1 MCVGT
6 RRRYVRFTIGG
17 TFVLLVLLRISL
29 AFPLSLSLLNGS
41 AYIYPCQPNT
51 LYPDY
56 FPFVTYTCPPSQL
69 LPGAC
74 CRCPNLNLRWLLL
87 PRKHQQPPHTTTTA
101 TTYISLLELFV
112 GLQQPRHSQRLF
124 LILLVLLAFASHQQ
138 RQAGPGLSGHQPGLD
153 GGLAPVTD
161 GDQEEPGQQRGH
173 VADDSAKEAGS
184 EAADGGQP
192 AGNLLLLDMPSCLP
206 CITHKC
212 ADDAAMKTL
221 HSYALKPEKKTM
233 REPEICILQLRALQ
247 SLPYTFNVNM
257 RYITHTQAGGTLEIL
272 YEHPKEDSV
281 SILSSE
287 DGTAYG
293 LYAAAAAAAA
303 EAERLNDLDMRKD
316 TLQSWQ
322 QLDEEIR

>member
-1 MCVGT
+1 
-6 RRRYVRFTIGG
+6 
-17 TFVLLVLLRISL
+17 
-29 AFPLSLSLLNGS
+29 
-41 AYIYPCQPNT
+41 
-51 LYPDY
+51 
-56 FPFVTYTCPPSQL
+56 
-69 LPGAC
+69 
-74 CRCPNLNLRWLLL
+74 
-87 PRKHQQPPHTTTTA
+87 
-101 TTYISLLELFV
+101 
-112 GLQQPRHSQRLF
+112 
-124 LILLVLLAFASHQQ
+124 
-138 RQAGPGLSGHQPGLD
+138 
-153 GGLAPVTD
+153 
-161 GDQEEPGQQRGH
+161 
-173 VADDSAKEAGS
+173 
-184 EAADGGQP
+184 
-192 AGNLLLLDMPSCLP
+192 
-206 CITHKC
+206 
-212 ADDAAMKTL
+212 MKTL